1 MVNYS
6 KTYPMLPNSYPLP
19 PRTQPKMNHRI
30 LDQKGGERPEG
41 TVPVVLS
48 GLLEGLQGDAST
60 STQT

>member
-1 MVNYS
+1 MVNYDEI
-6 KTYPMLPNSYPLP
+6 YPILHNSYRYS
-19 PRTQPKMNHRI
+19 PRTQRKMNHGN

>member
-1 MVNYS
+1 MVNYRE
-6 KTYPMLPNSYPLP
+6 TYPILHNSYPLP
-19 PRTQPKMNHRI
+19 APHAIENESPI

-60 STQT
+60 SAQT